1 MVRERSAERRSK
13 KLGHWAS
20 PTISRAYWN
29 RTLAATGSP
38 IVRSAP
44 RTRTAGANPASKW
57 RSLAPCSLAAPTKD
71 SRFIGWPSWVPASAT
86 MKLKFHPNYLP
97 VNRLSHACIS
107 RSPGSRKRTE
117 CVQDWSADSPVRA
130 FLASDQVRADKAVR
144 APAPRLSGSGRCG
157 SQRLFGLFVAPQFRA
172 VLFHWIRL

>member
-20 PTISRAYWN
+20 PTISRAHWN

-71 SRFIGWPSWVPASAT
+71 SRFIGWPVLGSSIRDYEIEISPKLSAR
-86 MKLKFHPNYLP
+86 KSPKS
-97 VNRLSHACIS
+97 RLHFAQPGEPEADGVRS
-107 RSPGSRKRTE
+107 R
-117 CVQDWSADSPVRA
+117 
-130 FLASDQVRADKAVR
+130 L
-144 APAPRLSGSGRCG
+144 
-157 SQRLFGLFVAPQFRA
+157 
-172 VLFHWIRL
+172 